1 MRLQPILIDVVMSPE
16 AQTLVECWTASQYEP
31 NNFDYMVQYAKAKV
45 ALWKKL
51 GLENTMS
58 DAFNFQDGVL
68 AITYYE
74 VKNAN

>member
-16 AQTLVECWTASQYEP
+16 AQTLVECWAASQYEP

-51 GLENTMS
+51 GLENTIS
-58 DAFNFQDGVL
+58 DAYNFQDGIL